1 MKKQDLNRPKISKK
15 TESVIKKTSPN
26 RKVPNRKVQ
35 NKIVLLVN
43 STKYLKEN

>member
-15 TESVIKKTSPN
+15 TESVIKNTSP
-26 RKVPNRKVQ
+26 KRKVQ
-35 NKIVLLVN
+35 DKIVSLVN